1 MPAPAKPILMILLCL
16 AASPSL
22 AAEPVLLR
30 YKFAIGDQLV
40 YRNTHEEKQNQTI
53 LDMKLDSTTKQEV
66 VTSQVVDEI
75 DGDGNALLN
84 TKDVRRK
91 KSMDGQQGKF
101 AFDSQST
108 DRDTASEIGAAITPY
123 LERLTGSEY
132 LVKVTPRGTV
142 VEVKGFAELIA
153 DLVKDNAYGALLA
166 GVTVDNDGAKHTAQ
180 EQLVTFSEKPVAPGD
195 TWEDSTE
202 AELKNIGKLKAT
214 ATYTYEG
221 DDKVGSRKTV
231 RIGVKTDI
239 TIDLD
244 LEVPGAKI
252 TGPMST
258 TSSEGTVQF
267 DPAAGRI
274 VSAKYKTS
282 MSGRLNVNAGGMMI
296 PVDNSEEHLNT
307 SELLEKLPE

>member
-1 MPAPAKPILMILLCL
+1 MTAPAKPILMVLLCL

-22 AAEPVLLR
+22 ATEPVLLR
-30 YKFAIGDQLV
+30 YKFARGDQLI

-75 DGDGNALLN
+75 DGDGNAILK

-91 KSMDGQQGKF
+91 TNMDGQQGKF
-101 AFDSQST
+101 DFDSKST
-108 DRDTASEIGAAITPY
+108 ERDTASETGAAITPY

-166 GVTVDNDGAKHTAQ
+166 GVIVDNDGAKHTAQ

-195 TWEDSTE
+195 TWEDSIETD
-202 AELKNIGKLKAT
+202 LKNIGKLKAT

-221 DDKVGSRKTV
+221 DDKVGGRKTV
-231 RIGVKTDI
+231 RIGVKTDL

-244 LEVPGAKI
+244 LDVPGAKI
-252 TGPMST
+252 TGSMST

-274 VSAKYKTS
+274 ISAKHKIS

-296 PVDNSEEHLNT
+296 PVDNSEEHVNT